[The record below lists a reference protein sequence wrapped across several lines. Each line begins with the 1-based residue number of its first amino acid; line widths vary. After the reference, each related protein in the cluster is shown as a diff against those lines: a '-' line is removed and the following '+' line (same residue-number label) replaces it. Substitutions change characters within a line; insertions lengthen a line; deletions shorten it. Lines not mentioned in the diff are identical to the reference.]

1 MKKLTTLSWL
11 TCTFLF
17 GSYFAK
23 GQFAQPDSLFSARE
37 YRSAAVG
44 YEWVIHNEKLTGVR
58 RNLYLAKKAECYF
71 LLSDYEKTLS
81 TLERAD
87 FFEEEDPQLLE
98 KLYAQY
104 MIAAYLSGNPNAA
117 YRKLL
122 QAKTIYGSAVPYEIA
137 KLEPFILI
145 DLEMYD
151 EINPALERLLEE
163 NVDSA
168 ELKSMLAV
176 VDVEKL
182 KEPRKAILFSYITPG
197 VGMFYTGN
205 YGKGIL
211 SAGIQGIAGAYGLY
225 GVLTGY
231 FFTAAIPGVGL
242 FYTFYVGGA
251 RYAGQLAEKR
261 NEVLKNKWKAS
272 IASHLLVSGSTNPH
286 Q

>member
-1 MKKLTTLSWL
+1 M
-11 TCTFLF
+11 
-17 GSYFAK
+17 
-23 GQFAQPDSLFSARE
+23 
-37 YRSAAVG
+37 
-44 YEWVIHNEKLTGVR
+44 IHTEKLTGVKK
-58 RNLYLAKKAECYF
+58 NLYLTKKAECYF
-71 LLSDYEKTLS
+71 LLEDYQKSLS

-87 FFEEEDPQLLE
+87 FFEEEDPHLLE
-98 KLYAQY
+98 KLYVQY
-104 MIAAYLSGNPNAA
+104 MTAAYLSHNPSAA

-122 QAKTIYGSAVPYEIA
+122 QAKTIYGSAIPHDIA

-151 EINPALERLLEE
+151 EINSALEGLLEE
-163 NVDSA
+163 NVDSV

-176 VDVEKL
+176 VAAKRP
-182 KEPRKAILFSYITPG
+182 KEPRRAILLSYLAPG

-261 NEVLKNKWKAS
+261 NEVLQNKWKAEM
-272 IASHLLVSGSTNPH
+272 ASYLLGVDSTNIH
-286 Q
+286 